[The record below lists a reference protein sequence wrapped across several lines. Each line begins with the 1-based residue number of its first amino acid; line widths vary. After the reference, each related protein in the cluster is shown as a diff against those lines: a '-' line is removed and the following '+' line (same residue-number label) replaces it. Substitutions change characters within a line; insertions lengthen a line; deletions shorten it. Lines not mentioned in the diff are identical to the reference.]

1 MLETC
6 SCLGKGNGDS
16 VERLNLGRCA
26 GDLLKGDVAGAMI
39 GARALCWRPIR
50 TITIIIIISLFVYI
64 CVFLLF
70 CFFHT
75 ANVNIVWFN

>member
-6 SCLGKGNGDS
+6 SCLGTGNGDS

-64 CVFLLF
+64 CVCVFVVLF
-70 CFFHT
+70 FSHS
-75 ANVNIVWFN
+75 